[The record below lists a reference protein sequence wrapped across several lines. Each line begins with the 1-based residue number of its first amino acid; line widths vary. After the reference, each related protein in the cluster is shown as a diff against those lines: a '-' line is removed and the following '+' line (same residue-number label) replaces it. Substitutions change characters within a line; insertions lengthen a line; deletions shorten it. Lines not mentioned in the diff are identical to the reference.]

1 MSVLFYIT
9 TLVIDIAIIIDA
21 SHEISDGENLFWNI
35 LVITLAT
42 LSLMLLL
49 FCSLLEMT

>member
-9 TLVIDIAIIIDA
+9 TLVIDITIIIMT
-21 SHEISDGENLFWNI
+21 SHEIFNGENLFWNI
-35 LVITLAT
+35 IAITLGT

-49 FCSLLEMT
+49 FCSFLEMT